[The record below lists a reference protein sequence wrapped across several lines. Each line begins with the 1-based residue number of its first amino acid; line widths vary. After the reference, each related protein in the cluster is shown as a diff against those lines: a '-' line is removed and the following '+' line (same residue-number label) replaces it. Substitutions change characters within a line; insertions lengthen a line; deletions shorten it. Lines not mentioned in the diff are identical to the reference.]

1 MSTILK
7 SFYLGLSFLFLF
19 CANSLAQALL
29 TTIYDDIGFYVF
41 SAIYLPYSLTSL
53 FTPLIGKKIGVKVS
67 IVIGVSTYVMW
78 QLSVATSVLPFIYI
92 ASVVNGIGSGLLWVH
107 QGIWLSTLIT
117 GSVSSHGL
125 KKVGLITG
133 VFFGMYNSNGIV
145 GSLIVMGL
153 SSESAVK
160 TSDILWSLFGIG
172 CFSFIL
178 FLFIPFP
185 ETGGWRIF
193 WNATELRSRNF
204 VGSQILKQENP
215 EPPLEEQKVLSLVTV
230 QSRRI
235 TTSSNSVASK
245 ESNSLKTHLQGLFQV
260 LKLKGYILLVPMIL
274 QVSMSIIYSYGVIPL
289 FLKRVCS
296 DGNSGQTLCDGL
308 SPLFLTSGIILFYG
322 ISSSTFSVV
331 WGKLYDWVGWWFVLI
346 AYQLI
351 LMILYG
357 ASSFYVLG
365 DSWQSQH
372 SRWMIWWFFGFLSGA
387 VDTGAICLANVTMT
401 KHFDKAHTSF
411 VFAWYRFIYCF
422 GVAAFSSL
430 NTVAPLEWIPVYILS
445 WSLVS
450 FCCITVFYI
459 GKEVKESEDAGLDT
473 SLEGGNAEVVSGELK
488 D

>member
-1 MSTILK
+1 MSTLFK

-67 IVIGVSTYVMW
+67 IVIGVSTYVLW
-78 QLSVATSVLPFIYI
+78 QLSVATSVLPFIYT

-107 QGIWLSTLIT
+107 QGIWLSTLI
-117 GSVSSHGL
+117 SLDL
-125 KKVGLITG
+125 KSAGLITG

-145 GSLIVMGL
+145 GSLLVMGL
-153 SSESAVK
+153 ASVSTVK
-160 TSDILWSLFGIG
+160 TSDILWSLFGVG
-172 CFSFIL
+172 CISFIL

-185 ETGGWRIF
+185 SDTGWRVF
-193 WNATELRSRNF
+193 WNTTEL
-204 VGSQILKQENP
+204 GSWNSVETETSPHPSSPQT
-215 EPPLEEQKVLSLVTV
+215 LEEQKIQSLVTV

-235 TTSSNSVASK
+235 TTSVNPIGSK
-245 ESNSLKTHLQGLFQV
+245 ESNSLKAHMEGLLGV
-260 LKLKGYILLVPMIL
+260 LKLKGYILLVPMMM
-274 QVSMSIIYSYGVIPL
+274 QVSMSIIYSYGVLPL

-296 DGNSGQTLCDGL
+296 DGKCNGL

-322 ISSSTFSVV
+322 ISSSAFSVI
-331 WGKLYDWVGWWFVLI
+331 WGKLYDRVGWWFVLI
-346 AYQLI
+346 LYQLV
-351 LMILYG
+351 LMALYG
-357 ASSFYVLG
+357 ASAFYVLG
-365 DSWQSQH
+365 GSGAKPHGNSSSSYEWPEFTFLV
-372 SRWMIWWFFGFLSGA
+372 WWFFGFLSGA

-411 VFAWYRFIYCF
+411 VFAWYRFIYCL

-430 NTVAPLEWIPVYILS
+430 NTVVPLEWIPVYILS

-450 FCCITVFYI
+450 LCCIAYFYF
-459 GKEVKESEDAGLDT
+459 
-473 SLEGGNAEVVSGELK
+473 SLEARETQAKEEKEEVEVVNDAS
-488 D
+488 